1 MVNTFALQPGV
12 NLRSNTI
19 FDNTS
24 LSLGVYLSIFVL
36 IRFADAS
43 PERASGSEMDEQ
55 RKQQMAYQYLCH
67 LEEAK
72 VYVHKLRKLKF
83 LQLRLCTLHLSD
95 ISVRVVFMRGTPI
108 SMLYIYICN

>member
-1 MVNTFALQPGV
+1 MATPEIGV
-12 NLRSNTI
+12 EQEDGRWNESSGAYMGDGKHFHAPTWSNLRSNTI
-19 FDNTS
+19 FDNKS

-36 IRFADAS
+36 IHFADAS

-72 VYVHKLRKLKF
+72 V
-83 LQLRLCTLHLSD
+83 
-95 ISVRVVFMRGTPI
+95 
-108 SMLYIYICN
+108 

>member
-1 MVNTFALQPGV
+1 MGVGMNLQEPTRAMVNTFALQPGV
-12 NLRSNTI
+12 KRSSI
-19 FDNTS
+19 YRS

-36 IRFADAS
+36 IHFADAS

-72 VYVHKLRKLKF
+72 V
-83 LQLRLCTLHLSD
+83 
-95 ISVRVVFMRGTPI
+95 
-108 SMLYIYICN
+108 

>member
-1 MVNTFALQPGV
+1 MGAGMNHREPTWAMVNTFALQTGV
-12 NLRSNTI
+12 NLRSNMI
-19 FDNTS
+19 FNDKS

-36 IRFADAS
+36 NRFADAS

-72 VYVHKLRKLKF
+72 VYVQYKLGLNF
-83 LQLRLCTLHLSD
+83 FHSD
-95 ISVRVVFMRGTPI
+95 FRPP
-108 SMLYIYICN
+108 